1 MEECSMDP
9 VEKDCSHSMT
19 SKHRFLSAL
28 YGGRVDRPATGSAV
42 SMVTVELMSQVGVY
56 FPDAHLDPEKMA
68 VLAAAGH
75 EILGFDNIM
84 PYFSVINEAEA
95 LGCSVEWGTR
105 DSMPEIKTRP
115 FNINEDVPV
124 PDDFLEKPSIRV
136 LLDCIRILHE
146 KYGDRVSITGKA
158 FGPWTLSY
166 NLFGVDEFLI
176 ATVLQP
182 ERVKEILAQLKEVT
196 VMFGKAQIEAGADSL
211 SIPDHAT
218 RDLCSPEAY
227 RDFLLPIHR
236 ELRIRLGCP
245 LILHLCGHSLDRI
258 PYIAETGMACFHY
271 DTRVNAQDARRATG
285 NKVSL
290 MGGVNNPTTL
300 LHGAP
305 EDVRE
310 EVRQAIEA
318 GIEIIGPECA
328 VPLGTPV
335 RNLKA
340 ITDEV
345 RRQTGA

>member
-1 MEECSMDP
+1 MDP
-9 VEKDCSHSMT
+9 VQKDCSDSMT
-19 SKHRFLSAL
+19 PRHRFLSAL

-42 SMVTVELMSQVGVY
+42 SMVTVELMSEVGVC

-68 VLAAAGH
+68 MLAAAGH

-105 DSMPEIKTRP
+105 DSMPEIKARP
-115 FNINEDVPV
+115 FNINEDVVV
-124 PDDFLEKPSIRV
+124 PADFLEKPSIRV
-136 LLDCIRILHE
+136 LLDSIRILHE
-146 KYGDRVSITGKA
+146 KYGDRVCITGKA

-166 NLFGVDEFLI
+166 NLFGVDEFLM

-196 VMFGKAQIEAGADSL
+196 VMFGKAQIEAGADCL

-227 RDFLLPIHR
+227 RDFLIPVHR
-236 ELRIRLGCP
+236 ELGMRLGCP
-245 LILHLCGHSLDRI
+245 LILHLCGYSLDRI
-258 PYIAETGMACFHY
+258 PYIAETGMCCFHY
-271 DTRVNAQDARRATG
+271 DTRVNAQDARRATS
-285 NKVSL
+285 NKISL

-300 LHGAP
+300 LHGTP
-305 EDVRE
+305 QDVRE

-328 VPLGTPV
+328 VPLGTSIS
-335 RNLKA
+335 NLKA

-345 RRQTGA
+345 RKPSRM